1 MPSRLGILAIVIFWL
16 ISTSC
21 LIVREIVPL
30 FRTGEPPAFF
40 TDVTTDV
47 GGTVITWKILHK
59 GEGVGTGFSQV
70 TRRHDRSYELISD
83 LRFENLGILKTVE
96 IKKIAG
102 RYLVDKSGSL
112 KELATEVKAVISTI
126 GEVKAEIKGVVQ
138 DGVLTPRF
146 FLDGAATDLG
156 IFQPQPLRIATH
168 GNVLNTMHLLNRIP
182 GLRVG
187 RSWKVPQL
195 DPMGLIMPAK
205 QMATKILI
213 AEVAVDELEWQGKM
227 VRCYRIDYSEPGQK
241 ATAHTWVR
249 RGDGLVLQQAA
260 KHGDQDLVLVRE
272 VNK

>member
-16 ISTSC
+16 ISTSW

-59 GEGVGTGFSQV
+59 GEGVGTGFSTV

-83 LRFENLGILKTVE
+83 LRFENLGILKTLE

-102 RYLVDKSGSL
+102 RFLVDKSGNL
-112 KELATEVKAVISTI
+112 KELATEVKAVISNI

-156 IFQPQPLRIATH
+156 LFQPQPLRLTTH

-195 DPMGLIMPAK
+195 DPMGLILK
-205 QMATKILI
+205 QTTTKILI
-213 AEVAVDELEWQGKM
+213 AEVAEDDLEWQGKI
-227 VRCYRIDYSEPGQK
+227 VRCFRIDYSEPGQK
-241 ATAHTWVR
+241 VTAHTWVR